1 MVFDPAMDVSEYIT
15 NLPGKTP
22 VSVNMP
28 ITVGEVFKCDA
39 VAVPGQP
46 PVLEV
51 LFPPGVL
58 PEPDRIDTAADC
70 LVFIETGEIVTLICT
85 IEEIA
90 GRESIRLTVRNV
102 IQHAEKREF
111 FRGPATRLSVSWRKK
126 GPSGGRKMISARG
139 VNISCGGMLLM
150 LDQEVRKKEKLVVAF
165 GMPEPVEKT
174 LSCDAV
180 VLRINQARKNRWY
193 VAVRFTNMD
202 SETCDDIM
210 AFCFAE
216 QRRLLREQVIT
227 RDL

>member
-1 MVFDPAMDVSEYIT
+1 MNVDQYLT
-15 NLPGKTP
+15 NLPEKTP
-22 VSVNMP
+22 VAVNVP
-28 ITVGEVFKCDA
+28 VIAGDVLKCDA
-39 VAVPGQP
+39 VAVLEQP

-85 IEEIA
+85 IEEIPL
-90 GRESIRLTVRNV
+90 SDFIRVTVRNV

-111 FRGPATRLSVSWRKK
+111 FRGTATRLSVSWRKK
-126 GPSGGRKMISARG
+126 GPSGQRKMSSARG
-139 VNISCGGMLLM
+139 VNISCGGMLM
-150 LDQEVRKKEKLVVAF
+150 ISDQELRKKEKLAVEIRV
-165 GMPEPVEKT
+165 PKPVEKT
-174 LSCDAV
+174 LKLDAI
-180 VLRINQARKNRWY
+180 VLRVNQVRKNKWQ

-202 SETCDDIM
+202 SESCDDIM
-210 AFCFAE
+210 AYCFAE